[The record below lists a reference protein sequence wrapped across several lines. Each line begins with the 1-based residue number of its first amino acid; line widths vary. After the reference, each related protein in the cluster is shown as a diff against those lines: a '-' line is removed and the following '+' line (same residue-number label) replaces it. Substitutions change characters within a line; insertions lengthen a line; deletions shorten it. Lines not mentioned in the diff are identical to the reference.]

1 MSRTASQCEKVL
13 GHLRR
18 YGSITPLEAMTEY
31 HIMRLGARIWDLK
44 KQGHEI
50 TAETVVK
57 KNADGSRCSFSRY
70 RMRRGGDGD
79 GIPGND

>member
-70 RMRRGGDGD
+70 RMRRGVDGD
-79 GIPGND
+79 VIPGND